1 MSTSNGSGTSTTR
14 EVALPVVDDV
24 RPDESASNV
33 SLTHT
38 TVTRASRQ
46 AAASAKQR
54 IKYQQ
59 FMLEQ
64 SLSELEHEEERAEL
78 DARIAEEQAE
88 LDARIASERARTA
101 RDRLERR
108 IRKKKIESSMLE
120 LSIAADE
127 ADDRITRSGFQGAT
141 SHVSFTHQPAQSETS
156 GSYHDA
162 SEVDQAVAAT
172 VDSHTSHGKETVRDN
187 RSVRQQDT
195 SVTATHP
202 ITTTTVFNP
211 PRSLTAAADSSSIF
225 HPITTTTA
233 AN

>member
-1 MSTSNGSGTSTTR
+1 MSTSNGSGTSTAR

-46 AAASAKQR
+46 AAASAKQK

-59 FMLEQ
+59 FLLEQ
-64 SLSELEHEEERAEL
+64 SMSELEHEEERAEL
-78 DARIAEEQAE
+78 DARIASERAE
-88 LDARIASERARTA
+88 INARIAAERAEINARIAAERAEIDARTA
-101 RDRLERR
+101 GDRLERK

-141 SHVSFTHQPAQSETS
+141 SHVSFTHQPAQS
-156 GSYHDA
+156 
-162 SEVDQAVAAT
+162 
-172 VDSHTSHGKETVRDN
+172 
-187 RSVRQQDT
+187 
-195 SVTATHP
+195 
-202 ITTTTVFNP
+202 
-211 PRSLTAAADSSSIF
+211 
-225 HPITTTTA
+225 
-233 AN
+233 

>member
-59 FMLEQ
+59 FLLEQ

-78 DARIAEEQAE
+78 DARIAAERAE
-88 LDARIASERARTA
+88 LEARTA

-141 SHVSFTHQPAQSETS
+141 RYP
-156 GSYHDA
+156 
-162 SEVDQAVAAT
+162 
-172 VDSHTSHGKETVRDN
+172 
-187 RSVRQQDT
+187 
-195 SVTATHP
+195 
-202 ITTTTVFNP
+202 
-211 PRSLTAAADSSSIF
+211 
-225 HPITTTTA
+225 
-233 AN
+233 

>member
-1 MSTSNGSGTSTTR
+1 MSTSNGSGTSTAR

-24 RPDESASNV
+24 RPDESACNV

-59 FMLEQ
+59 FLLEQ
-64 SLSELEHEEERAEL
+64 SLSELEHDEER
-78 DARIAEEQAE
+78 AE
-88 LDARIASERARTA
+88 LDARIASERAEINARIAAERAEIDARIA
-101 RDRLERR
+101 RDRLERK

-162 SEVDQAVAAT
+162 SEVD
-172 VDSHTSHGKETVRDN
+172 
-187 RSVRQQDT
+187 
-195 SVTATHP
+195 
-202 ITTTTVFNP
+202 
-211 PRSLTAAADSSSIF
+211 
-225 HPITTTTA
+225 
-233 AN
+233 